1 MRIRKGK
8 QVTDYYTKQRK
19 RNMLVGGFVI
29 VAFCI
34 FLWLIFIFGELP
46 VAVSGLRSF
55 EVLVNFPQAPG
66 VQKNTAVKYLGYQ
79 VGRVIGVTPPFL
91 FTDSITGKKYHQIKV
106 TLAIDKQFRDI
117 PSNVDIVIVKRSMAS
132 SYVDLQVD
140 PNKALE
146 PMDPKRPETRFLT
159 SNMPPLYGTTG
170 MKSEF
175 FPKDVKEKL
184 EKLTDS
190 VTRLADSANEIIG
203 DKANQANIRQSLANI
218 NAATAQATETLKSL
232 KSFADTGEDRI
243 KQTADKLA
251 AALDEINV
259 ILTRINEGD
268 GSMSKLIND
277 PQLYENLLDS
287 SQELQ
292 LALEQLK
299 ILAADMNK
307 KGIKLKW

>member
-1 MRIRKGK
+1 M
-8 QVTDYYTKQRK
+8 TDYYSKQRK
-19 RNMLVGGFVI
+19 RNMIVGGFVI
-29 VAFCI
+29 IAFCA
-34 FLWLIFIFGELP
+34 FLWMVFIFGELP

-66 VQKNTAVKYLGYQ
+66 VQKNTAVRYLGYQ

-106 TLAIDKQFRDI
+106 TLAIDKQYRDI
-117 PSNVDIVIVKRSMAS
+117 PSNVDVVIVKRSMAS

-140 PNKALE
+140 PNRALK
-146 PMDPKRPETRFLT
+146 PIDPKRPETRYLVA
-159 SNMPPLYGTTG
+159 NMPPLYGTTG
-170 MKSEF
+170 MMSEF
-175 FPKDVKEKL
+175 FPKDVKQKL

-203 DKANQANIRQSLANI
+203 DKDNQANIKQSLANI
-218 NAATAQATETLKSL
+218 NTATAQATETLKSL
-232 KSFADTGEDRI
+232 KNFADTGEDRV
-243 KQTADKLA
+243 KQTAEKLA
-251 AALDEINV
+251 VALDQINV
-259 ILTRINEGD
+259 ILTRINEGE
-268 GSMSKLIND
+268 GSVAKLIND